1 MIGDDAHCIRRAFPA
16 ESEMISRTMR
26 AWISGAALA
35 IVLSTSGPA
44 LAHPHVWVSVET
56 TVMYEG
62 GTVTGLRQRWL
73 FDEFYTSMAIQG
85 LDKNGDGKYDREEL
99 AELTAINIDGLKEFS
114 YFTFPKLG
122 DQALEFSGAT
132 DFFMEL
138 SDSDQAPNPSGAS
151 AEEPKQEGG
160 FWSRLTQSLTGSVQE
175 KPQILALEFTLP
187 LAKPVLAEAEGFNFS
202 TQDPT
207 FFIWFDLVKDNPI
220 RLASNAPEGCKA
232 NITGASHGMAELQ
245 QLGDAA
251 FQQNDGVAFNI
262 GQARTVTV
270 SCPR

>member
-1 MIGDDAHCIRRAFPA
+1 
-16 ESEMISRTMR
+16 MISCITR
-26 AWISGAALA
+26 AGINGAAFAVLA
-35 IVLSTSGPA
+35 SASTPA

-56 TVMYEG
+56 TVLYDG

-85 LDKNGDGKYDREEL
+85 LDKNNDGTYDREEL

-122 DQALEFSGAT
+122 DQSLEFSGAA
-132 DFFMEL
+132 DFYMEL
-138 SDSDQAPNPSGAS
+138 TDSDQAPNPGGVATGEPK
-151 AEEPKQEGG
+151 AEEG
-160 FWSRLTQSLTGSVQE
+160 FWSRLTQSLTGGVQE
-175 KPQILALEFTLP
+175 KPKVLALEFTLP
-187 LAKPVLAEAEGFNFS
+187 LAKPVLAEAEGFSFS

-220 RLASNAPEGCKA
+220 RLASSAPAGCKA
-232 NITGASHGMAELQ
+232 NITGPSHGMAELQ

-251 FQQNDGVAFNI
+251 FEQNDGVSFNI
-262 GQARTVTV
+262 GQARTVTI